1 MRKKENFTIKTFKQA
16 KRVVTVVV
24 GFTVILFGVAML
36 FLPGPGLATMI
47 AGLAMLATE
56 FVWAKRLLKRFG
68 DGANNIKNSLVNN
81 FNHFNGKVNNKK

>member
-16 KRVVTVVV
+16 KRLITVVV

-36 FLPGPGLATMI
+36 FLPGPGLATMV

-56 FVWAKRLLKRFG
+56 FLWAKRLLKRFG
-68 DGANNIKNSLVNN
+68 DGATNLKNSLVNN